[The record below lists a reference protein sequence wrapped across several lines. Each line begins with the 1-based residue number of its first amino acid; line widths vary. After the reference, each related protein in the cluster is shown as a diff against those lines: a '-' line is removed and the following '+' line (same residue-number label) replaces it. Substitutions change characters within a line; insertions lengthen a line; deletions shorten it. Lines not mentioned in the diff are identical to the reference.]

1 MANDEIRQKVKE
13 LKSLIRNMGT
23 DNEQIDTINWIKSE
37 LSKLN
42 PIQQPVDNV
51 QWIQADSV
59 VANDYN
65 PNRVAPPE
73 MELLRHSITEDG
85 FTQPIVSYYDHA
97 QEKYIVIDGF
107 HRNRIGKEDFLI
119 NQRLKDR
126 LPIVVIDK
134 PIDERMAST
143 IRHNRARGTHQIK
156 PMSKVVEELY
166 FAGWS
171 NKRIAKELGME
182 KDEVLRLKQFTGI
195 GALFV
200 DREFSKS
207 WI

>member
-1 MANDEIRQKVKE
+1 MVNNDIK
-13 LKSLIRNMGT
+13 
-23 DNEQIDTINWIKSE
+23 EQINELESTLSGLSEDEQIEAINAVKKMIAKI
-37 LSKLN
+37 N
-42 PIQQPVDNV
+42 PIKEPVDNV
-51 QWIQADSV
+51 QWIQKDKV
-59 VANDYN
+59 MANEYN
-65 PNRVAPPE
+65 PNKVAPPE
-73 MELLRHSITEDG
+73 MELLRLSIAKDG
-85 FTQPIVSYYDHA
+85 YTQPIVAYYDD
-97 QEKYIVIDGF
+97 EDDKYVVVDGF
-107 HRNRIGKEDFLI
+107 HRNRIGKECEEI
-119 NQRLKDR
+119 KARIKGY

-171 NKRIAKELGME
+171 NKRIAQELGMD

-195 GALFV
+195 GSLFTE
-200 DREFSKS
+200 RKFSQS

>member
-1 MANDEIRQKVKE
+1 VNKEMQTKMKEIIALVKE
-13 LKSLIRNMGT
+13 MPEV
-23 DNEQIDTINWIKSE
+23 EQIEAINWLKTR
-37 LSKLN
+37 LSKVN
-42 PIQQPVDNV
+42 PIKEPVDNV
-51 QWIQADSV
+51 QWIPCEDVQA
-59 VANDYN
+59 NEYN

-73 MELLRHSITEDG
+73 MELLRLSIDHDG
-85 FTQPIVSYYDHA
+85 YTQPIVAYYDD
-97 QEKYIVIDGF
+97 EENKYIVVDGF
-107 HRNRIGKEDFLI
+107 HRNRIGKEDFNI
-119 NQRLKDR
+119 NQRIKDH
-126 LPIVVIDK
+126 LPIVVINK

-195 GALFV
+195 GALFAE
-200 DREFSKS
+200 REFSKS